1 MLKRLDPHERSDTTM
16 TDAPT
21 DRAEPQLFRGPRK
34 LSAVLL
40 DLANEKMERV
50 SIGDVDRALRGRSFG
65 PFLVAFA
72 LPNLLPFPPG
82 ASTILGLPLLI
93 IAWQLALG
101 YTEVWLPRF
110 LKRRSIS
117 HGRYRRLLA
126 RALPRLRQTERM
138 MQPRKWPWSPGHG
151 QRTIGLFVLL
161 MAVLTVIP
169 VPFANWLP
177 AAACFCAGV
186 ALTGR
191 DGIWLSI
198 SVGIGIVAFTVFAA
212 IVVAAAL
219 AVNAVAT

>member
-1 MLKRLDPHERSDTTM
+1 MADDEPSPELEG
-16 TDAPT
+16 
-21 DRAEPQLFRGPRK
+21 RAQPRR

-40 DLANEKMERV
+40 DLSNEDRERV
-50 SIGDVDRALRGRSFG
+50 SIGDVDHALRGRSFG
-65 PFLVAFA
+65 PFLIAFS

-82 ASTILGLPLLI
+82 TSTILGLPLLL

-101 YTEVWLPRF
+101 RTEVWLAGF

-117 HGRYRRLLA
+117 HARYRRLLA

-138 MQPRKWPWSPGHG
+138 MQPRRWPWSSGNG

-177 AAACFCAGV
+177 AASCFCMGV

-191 DGIWLSI
+191 DGVWLAI
-198 SVGIGIVAFTVFAA
+198 GAGIG
-212 IVVAAAL
+212 VAALSLFVVILAFAGL
-219 AVNAVAT
+219 AVGAVSAA

>member
-1 MLKRLDPHERSDTTM
+1 MADPDK
-16 TDAPT
+16 
-21 DRAEPQLFRGPRK
+21 EPKPHGRTQPRR

-40 DLANEKMERV
+40 DLANEDRERV
-50 SIGDVDRALRGRSFG
+50 SIGDVDHALKGRSFG
-65 PFLVAFA
+65 PFLIAFS

-82 ASTILGLPLLI
+82 TSTILGLPLLL

-101 YTEVWLPRF
+101 RTEVWLAGF

-117 HGRYRRLLA
+117 HERYRRLLA

-138 MQPRKWPWSPGHG
+138 MQPRRWPWSPGSG

-177 AAACFCAGV
+177 AASCFCMGV

-191 DGIWLSI
+191 DGIWLAI
-198 SVGIGIVAFTVFAA
+198 GVGIGVG
-212 IVVAAAL
+212 AL
-219 AVNAVAT
+219 AVFIAIIAFAGLAVSAVAAT